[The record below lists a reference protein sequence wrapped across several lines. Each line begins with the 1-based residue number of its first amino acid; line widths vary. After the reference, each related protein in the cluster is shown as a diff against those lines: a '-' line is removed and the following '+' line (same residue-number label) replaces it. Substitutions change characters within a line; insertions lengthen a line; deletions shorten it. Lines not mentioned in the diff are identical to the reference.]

1 MGPELEV
8 LITDQRTLI
17 TDQCGDCQ
25 RAANNE
31 QRATFFANFK
41 VAKLPKLA
49 GQLAQDAQVE
59 KSIDISGFGSR
70 EPRGPSGFNGGASP
84 QNGENRR

>member
-8 LITDQRTLI
+8 LFTDQRTLI
-17 TDQCGDCQ
+17 TDQCGDLSTGS
-25 RAANNE
+25 E

-70 EPRGPSGFNGGASP
+70 GPRGPSGFKGGASP